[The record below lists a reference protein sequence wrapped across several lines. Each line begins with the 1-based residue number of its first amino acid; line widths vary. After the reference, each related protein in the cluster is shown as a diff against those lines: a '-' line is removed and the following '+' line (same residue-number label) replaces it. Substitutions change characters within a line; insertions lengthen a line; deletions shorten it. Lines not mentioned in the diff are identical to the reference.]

1 LTCYPP
7 LQIEHI
13 QKTGDNMPKT
23 VMIVE
28 DVKSMRGLVAMTLNT
43 AGYMV
48 IEAGDG
54 KEAMKKL
61 SENKVHMIISDV
73 NMPNMNGI
81 EFLTGIK
88 KDYRYKYIPVVMLT
102 TQGDEESKRLG
113 QMAGAKAWV
122 VKPFK
127 PETIVKVV
135 QKIIG

>member
-1 LTCYPP
+1 
-7 LQIEHI
+7 
-13 QKTGDNMPKT
+13 MPKT

-28 DVKSMRGLVAMTLNT
+28 DVKSMRSLVAMTLNT

-81 EFLTGIK
+81 EFLTSMK
-88 KDYRYKYIPVVMLT
+88 KDYRYKFIPVVMLT
-102 TQGDEESKRLG
+102 TQGDVESKRLG

-135 QKIIG
+135 KKIIG